1 MFKNIF
7 VSAVVCGAIAGV
19 LATVMQMLLVT
30 PLLMEAELFETGQSM
45 HFITDGS
52 PESPIKHVD
61 IWEDPYRHLM
71 TLCFNL
77 VTFTGF
83 GFILVAAM
91 AFFQKRGFTLS
102 KAEGIVA
109 GVSGFIVFQ
118 LAPSVGLPPE
128 LPGTISVAVG
138 LKQAWWIITILST
151 TVGILLLF
159 LGKYKVVSG
168 AGIIFIIIPHLIGH
182 PKLETYFGVA
192 PPELAAEFASRAL
205 AVSLVTWIIL
215 GVISSQFWKYL
226 EKD

>member
-45 HFITDGS
+45 HFITNGS

-91 AFFQKRGFTLS
+91 AFFQKRSFTLS

-128 LPGTISVAVG
+128 LPGTIGVTVG
-138 LKQAWWIITILST
+138 LKQTWWIITILST

-159 LGKYKVVSG
+159 LDKHKVVSG
-168 AGIIFIIIPHLIGH
+168 VGIIFITIPHLIGH

-205 AVSLVTWIIL
+205 AVSLIAWIIL

>member
-83 GFILVAAM
+83 GFILIAAM
-91 AFFQKRGFTLS
+91 ALFQKRGFSLS

-215 GVISSQFWKYL
+215 GFISSQFWKYL

>member
-83 GFILVAAM
+83 GFILIAAM

-128 LPGTISVAVG
+128 LPGTIGVTVG
-138 LKQAWWIITILST
+138 LKQTWWIITILST

-159 LGKYKVVSG
+159 LDKHKVVSG
-168 AGIIFIIIPHLIGH
+168 VGIILITIPHLIGH

-205 AVSLVTWIIL
+205 AVSLIAWIIL

>member
-7 VSAVVCGAIAGV
+7 VSAVFCGTVVGA
-19 LATVMQMLLVT
+19 LATVMQMLLIT
-30 PLLMEAELFETGQSM
+30 PLLLEAELFETGQSI

-52 PESPIKHVD
+52 PESPVKHVD
-61 IWEDPYRHLM
+61 IWQDPYRHLM

-83 GFILVAAM
+83 GFLLLAAI
-91 AFFQKRGFTLS
+91 AFFDKRGFTIN

-109 GVSGFIVFQ
+109 GVCGFFIFQ
-118 LAPSVGLPPE
+118 LAPAVGLPPE
-128 LPGTISVAVG
+128 LPGTISVTVG
-138 LKQAWWIITILST
+138 LKQTWWIATIFCT
-151 TVGILLLF
+151 TIGILLLF
-159 LGKYKVVSG
+159 LSKHKILTGF
-168 AGIIFIIIPHLIGH
+168 GIIFIIIPHLIGH

-205 AVSLVTWIIL
+205 AVSLVSWIIL
-215 GVISSQFWKYL
+215 GIISSQFWKYL

>member
-30 PLLMEAELFETGQSM
+30 PLLMEAELFETRQSM

-128 LPGTISVAVG
+128 LPGTIGVTVG
-138 LKQAWWIITILST
+138 LKQTWWIITILST

-159 LGKYKVVSG
+159 LDKHKVVSG
-168 AGIIFIIIPHLIGH
+168 VGIIFITIPHLIGH

-205 AVSLVTWIIL
+205 AVSLIAWIIL

>member
-128 LPGTISVAVG
+128 LPGTIGVTVG
-138 LKQAWWIITILST
+138 LKQTWWIITILST

-159 LGKYKVVSG
+159 LDKHKVVSG
-168 AGIIFIIIPHLIGH
+168 AGIVFITIPHLIGH

-205 AVSLVTWIIL
+205 AVSLIAWIIL

>member
-19 LATVMQMLLVT
+19 LATAMQMLLVT
-30 PLLMEAELFETGQSM
+30 PLLMEAELFETGQST
-45 HFITDGS
+45 HFIIDGS
-52 PESPIKHVD
+52 PESPMKHVN

-71 TLCFNL
+71 TLFFNL

-83 GFILVAAM
+83 GFILIAAM
-91 AFFQKRGFTLS
+91 AFFQKRGFSLS

>member
-91 AFFQKRGFTLS
+91 AFFQKHDFILS

-128 LPGTISVAVG
+128 LPGTIGVTVG
-138 LKQAWWIITILST
+138 LKQTWWIITILST

-159 LGKYKVVSG
+159 LDKHKVVSG
-168 AGIIFIIIPHLIGH
+168 IGIIFITIPHLIGH

-205 AVSLVTWIIL
+205 AVSLIAWIIL

>member
-30 PLLMEAELFETGQSM
+30 PLLMEAELFETGESM

-128 LPGTISVAVG
+128 LPGTIGVTVG
-138 LKQAWWIITILST
+138 LKQTWWIITILST

-159 LGKYKVVSG
+159 LDKHKVVSG
-168 AGIIFIIIPHLIGH
+168 AGIIFITIPHLIGH

-205 AVSLVTWIIL
+205 AVSLIAWIIL

>member
-19 LATVMQMLLVT
+19 LATAMQMLLVT
-30 PLLMEAELFETGQSM
+30 PLLMEAELFETGQST
-45 HFITDGS
+45 HFIIDGS
-52 PESPIKHVD
+52 PESPMKHVN
-61 IWEDPYRHLM
+61 IWEDPSRHLM
-71 TLCFNL
+71 TLFFNL

-83 GFILVAAM
+83 GFILIAAM
-91 AFFQKRGFTLS
+91 AFFEKRGFSLS

>member
-83 GFILVAAM
+83 GFILIAAM

-128 LPGTISVAVG
+128 LPGTIGVTVG
-138 LKQAWWIITILST
+138 LKQTWWIITILST

-159 LGKYKVVSG
+159 LDKHKVVSG
-168 AGIIFIIIPHLIGH
+168 IGIIFITIPHLIGH

-205 AVSLVTWIIL
+205 AVSLIAWIIL